1 VSVKLFFFMYI
12 KRVAKPG
19 WRFIYVLKINFF
31 LLALP

>member
-1 VSVKLFFFMYI
+1 MSVKLFFMYI
-12 KRVAKPG
+12 KRVVTPG